1 MKMRFKRPPL
11 PTANPCSIYISSKP
25 GARNLNES
33 RRILAA
39 LQQKFGEVVEFRNQ
53 KHDPTTI
60 FKKHQNRPIT
70 KIYATFLSPEAAD
83 SAVNTKSIT
92 VGLDYLYSFSV
103 HTILHQLSNPHEPT
117 HQAKHPEIFL
127 TCAIQRVTP
136 KRSTFRRST
145 RNPFHKHFAPDKHH
159 PIWKDMMNK
168 LDAEGGLKALADAPL
183 ISRDP
188 ARSWNRGRNDSAEAY
203 CASLMKVWQ
212 KGLEDRAT
220 VKADK
225 VGPGEM
231 ESNLESESG
240 KVGDLMEGQG

>member
-1 MKMRFKRPPL
+1 MRFKRPFL
-11 PTANPCSIYISSKP
+11 PTTNPCSIYISSKP

-39 LQQKFGEVVEFRNQ
+39 LQQKFGEVLEFRNQ

-70 KIYATFLSPEAAD
+70 KFYATFLSSEAAD
-83 SAVNTKSIT
+83 SAVNTRNIT
-92 VGLDYLYSFSV
+92 VDLDDLYSYSV
-103 HTILHQLSNPHEPT
+103 HTHLHPHPLSNPHEPT
-117 HQAKHPEIFL
+117 HQAQHPEIFL
-127 TCAIQRVTP
+127 TCAIERVTP
-136 KRSTFRRST
+136 RRSTFRRPT

-159 PIWKDMMNK
+159 PIWKDMKNK

-203 CASLMKVWQ
+203 CASLMKVWR
-212 KGLEDRAT
+212 KGLEDRDMA
-220 VKADK
+220 KADK
-225 VGPGEM
+225 LGSGEM
-231 ESNLESESG
+231 ESNLESEN
-240 KVGDLMEGQG
+240 